1 MCFHFQNLLQM
12 SITFCIIFFQ
22 KYNFPPPKILHFN
35 FYLNINDII
44 LLNTQKTA
52 EHFFTFH
59 SHSVA
64 IFGRLRPIWSFQ
76 LVQVGIWSA
85 TFFGLL
91 RPFSA
96 ISHFS
101 KLITLKNFVLTI
113 FQSIISKVTKI
124 ISSLFALHQSTL
136 LILM

>member
-1 MCFHFQNLLQM
+1 MKKSL
-12 SITFCIIFFQ
+12 
-22 KYNFPPPKILHFN
+22 
-35 FYLNINDII
+35 LNIMKRPGPASPRVLGGLWLYPKLRI
-44 LLNTQKTA
+44 LTLAPPILKQLFLSGAK
-52 EHFFTFH
+52 
-59 SHSVA
+59 VA